1 MEGFLKDILFSFR
14 SLKKQPRTTIV
25 ILLTLGISIGAVTV
39 LFTLVNSILLRPLNY
54 GDPERLVR
62 IFESNPKKDSEFF
75 SVSPA
80 NYLDWKKQSHSF
92 DDMGAMTRPDNL
104 NLVVGSEPEPV
115 SASRVSVNLFSLLRV
130 NPMLGR
136 SFLPEDGQSNAE
148 NAVLLGYD
156 FWRDRFGSNEN
167 SIGKRILLNRDSY
180 TVVGI
185 LPADFRLP
193 LYNHADLYLPLKFTP
208 VELDRARRFLRVVA
222 RLKPGLPMEQAQS
235 DMNHVAGWLEREYPA
250 SNVGWGIRLK
260 GLKEVVIGE
269 DFRKSILL
277 LLSAVLLVLL
287 ISIANVANLLSA
299 QSSAR
304 HQEIALRAALGATRL
319 RLIRQLITE
328 SILLSVMSGALG
340 IFIAFWSLDL
350 FLAYAPYHFPRVNEI
365 KLDGFVLFVT
375 LLVSFLTAILFG
387 IVPALQSSKV
397 DVNTALKE
405 AAKGTMGSVGRGRVR
420 NVLVV
425 VEVVLALAVVI
436 AASLLMKSFWRLENV
451 NPGFDPHQVASLRLN
466 LPETKYSQPE
476 SIDAFYNQLLERVKG
491 LPGVQS
497 AAFTNILP
505 LGGGNS
511 MTAFHIVG
519 RPSEL
524 SNHSEAASYRIVSPQ
539 YFSAMRMRLMA
550 GRYFQENEHRTDPAV
565 VIINNAMGRRYWPE
579 ENPLGKR
586 IDVPVGDSLGSY
598 EIIGVVGNV
607 KEISLDEEEL
617 PTMYF
622 SSIQV
627 PPQRSSTLVVRTT
640 GDPLNSIASIRQQL
654 WSLDRNL
661 TAADVETLEQ
671 VLSHSLSDRR
681 FSMILLTIFA
691 FIAILFSAVGIY
703 SLMAFSVNQRMQE
716 MGIRMA
722 LGAQR
727 KDLLRM
733 LLKQGMSLVAIGL
746 VVGLAVSFACSRII
760 SSLLYEMSPAD
771 PSIFLAGSLFVCLV
785 ALGASLIPT
794 WKAANVSPLRA
805 LRYE

>member
-1 MEGFLKDILFSFR
+1 MEGILKDILFSFR
-14 SLKKQPRTTIV
+14 SLKKQLRTTIV

-39 LFTLVNSILLRPLNY
+39 LFTIVNSILLRPLNY
-54 GDPERLVR
+54 ADSERLVR
-62 IFESNPKKDSEFF
+62 VLESNPEKDSEFF
-75 SVSPA
+75 SVSPS
-80 NYLDWKKQSHSF
+80 NYLDWKKQTHSF
-92 DDMGAMTRPDNL
+92 KDMGAMTRPDNL
-104 NLVVGSEPEPV
+104 NLVIESEPEPV
-115 SASRVSVNLFSLLRV
+115 AVSRVSVNLFSLLGV
-130 NPMLGR
+130 NPILGR
-136 SFLPEDGQSNAE
+136 SFLLEDGKPNSE

-156 FWRDRFGSNEN
+156 FWRNRFGSDKNV
-167 SIGKRILLNRDSY
+167 IGRQILLNRESH
-180 TVVGI
+180 TVLGI

-193 LYNHADLYLPLKFTP
+193 LYNEADLYVPLKFASL
-208 VELDRARRFLRVVA
+208 ELGRGRRFLRVVA
-222 RLKPGLPMEQAQS
+222 RLKPDVTMERAQS
-235 DMNHVAGWLEREYPA
+235 DVNTVAGWLEREYPE
-250 SNVGWGIRLK
+250 SNRGWGIRLK

-269 DFRKSILL
+269 DFRKSIVL

-304 HQEIALRAALGATRL
+304 HQEIALRAALGATRF

-328 SILLSVMSGALG
+328 SILLSVMGGTIGVFL
-340 IFIAFWSLDL
+340 AFWGLDL
-350 FLAYAPYHFPRVNEI
+350 LLAYAPYHFPRVKEI
-365 KLDGFVLFVT
+365 RLDGFVLFVT
-375 LLVSFLTAILFG
+375 LLVSFITAILFG

-405 AAKGTMGSVGRGRVR
+405 ASKGTIGVGRGRVR

-425 VEVVLALAVVI
+425 AEVILALSVVI

-451 NPGFDPHQVASLRLN
+451 NPGFDPHQVVSLSLN
-466 LPETKYSQPE
+466 LPETTYSQPE
-476 SIDAFYNQLLERVKG
+476 SIDGFYNQLLDRVKG

-524 SNHSEAASYRIVSPQ
+524 PSHSEAASYRIVSPQ
-539 YFSAMRMRLMA
+539 YFSAIRMRIME

-565 VIINNAMGRRYWPE
+565 VIINHAMRRRYWSDE
-579 ENPLGKR
+579 SPLGKR
-586 IDVPVGDSLGSY
+586 IEVPLGDSLGTY
-598 EIIGVVGNV
+598 EIIGVVENV
-607 KEISLDEEEL
+607 KEISLEEEEL

-622 SSIQV
+622 SSLQV

-654 WSLDRNL
+654 WSLDKNL
-661 TAADVETLEQ
+661 TAANVETLEQ
-671 VLSHSLSDRR
+671 VLAHSLADRR
-681 FSMILLTIFA
+681 FSMILFAIFA

-733 LLKQGMSLVAIGL
+733 LLKHGMGLVTIGL
-746 VVGLAVSFACSRII
+746 VLGLALSFACSRII

-771 PSIFLAGSLFVCLV
+771 PFIFLIGSLFVCIVSLV
-785 ALGASLIPT
+785 ASLIPT